1 MPGRSPFPGLSG
13 NALKLIAA
21 ALMVIDHVGL
31 IFFRDNMVFRM
42 IGRPALPIFAFFIA
56 EGCRYTR
63 SRGRYFLSVFGLG
76 ALCQIVYFLASGD
89 TYLNILLTFS
99 LGILVIYALQDVKD
113 AFAQLKRPR
122 MVRSLAELVLAVAL
136 VWLLN
141 RKLEID
147 YGFWGC
153 MLPVWASLLHARGA
167 YWSGVLGKLDNLKIH
182 VLTLMLG
189 LLLTW
194 KTMNHIQ
201 WYAFFALP
209 LLLCYNGKRGNPR
222 FKYWFYLFYPAHL
235 VLLQGLALILQ

>member
-1 MPGRSPFPGLSG
+1 MAIFSG
-13 NALKLIAA
+13 NVLKLVAA
-21 ALMVIDHVGL
+21 VLMFIDHVGL
-31 IFFRDNMVFRM
+31 LLFPDTMVLRM

-76 ALCQIVYFLASGD
+76 ALCQLVYFLASGD
-89 TYLNILLTFS
+89 TYLNILITFS
-99 LGILVIYALQDVKD
+99 LGIVVIYALQDVKD
-113 AFAQLKRPR
+113 AFAQLKRGP
-122 MVRSLAELVLAVAL
+122 MVRAVAELVLAVGL

-141 RKLEID
+141 RKLTID

-153 MLPVWASLLHARGA
+153 MLPVWAALLHARGD
-167 YWSGVLGKLDNLKIH
+167 YWKGLLGELDDPRVH
-182 VLTLMLG
+182 VLTMMLG

-209 LLLCYNGKRGNPR
+209 LLLCYNGKRGNSK

-235 VLLQGLALILQ
+235 VLLQGLAMILQ